1 MLLKEVFNYFYGFT
15 KTCFPMRRTLII
27 LALATVCLYLHS
39 QVPRDYYL
47 PPGDYNQEIMEPA
60 SFFGHSIGEWHLS
73 HDKLTAY
80 LTLLARQSD
89 RLHLQEY
96 ARSWENRPLFHL
108 MITSPENHGR
118 LEEIRQEHLK
128 LSDPATGKEVNTG
141 DMPVVVTL
149 GYNVHGNES
158 SAGNAAVLVAYY
170 LAASTH
176 PEVGAYLENMVIL
189 LDPCLNP
196 DGFNRHASWINMHKS
211 LVPMP
216 DDNSR
221 GFREVWPGGRT
232 NHYWFDLNRDWILLQ
247 HPESRGR
254 VEVFH
259 RWKPNVQT
267 DHHEMGASSSFFFQ
281 PGIPSRTNPM
291 TPAHTTEL
299 TRRIG
304 QYHAA
309 ALDPDG
315 SLFFTEEIF
324 DDFYY
329 GKGSSYPDVNGSVGI
344 LFEQAGTRGFERDT
358 PRGRLTFPYA
368 IRNQVRVSL
377 STLKASLE
385 MRKELLEH
393 QREFYASATSLYE
406 MSAVKAF
413 VFGGADRS
421 SMASFLDILLRH
433 QIRVYRLKQAHSQ
446 EGITFTPDNALM
458 VPLDQPQIRMVQ
470 SLFQPQKTFADSLF
484 YDVSAWTMP
493 YAFNIPCVPLG
504 QARLAGELMGEP
516 VREAGIQPGKIYGGI
531 SRVGYVFPWIEYD
544 APRVLYRM
552 QAAGLMT
559 QVASEPFAYQNSE
572 ISRSFGYGS
581 IFVPVQKQAKT
592 PGEIHDIIEEAL
604 SGTSINAYAI
614 RSSNTSLG
622 MDMGSSRFVSLEK
635 PVVLLMTGEG
645 VSSREAGEIWHLLDA
660 RMQMPVVLVDQASIN
675 SMDLSPYTHLLMP
688 PGNYQRISQR
698 GKTEISRWLDKGG
711 TLIALNSANRWLKD
725 QNIIDIRFRSSQ
737 SDSGG
742 FQTYASLRDR
752 MGAQRISGS
761 IFEAAVDISHPIGYG
776 LDRKTIPVFRNHSM
790 FILPDNRPFACPVR
804 YTEEP
809 LLSGYVPEEKYDDLR
824 NTPAV
829 LVNSLGSGRIV
840 TFIDNPNFRGY
851 WYGTNK
857 LFMNAIFFGP
867 VVSSYSTR

>member
-1 MLLKEVFNYFYGFT
+1 M
-15 KTCFPMRRTLII
+15 
-27 LALATVCLYLHS
+27 ALAIVCLHHYS
-39 QVPRDYYL
+39 QVQMEYYL
-47 PPGDYNQEIMEPA
+47 PGEDYLPEIPEPA
-60 SFFGHSIGEWHLS
+60 SVFGHSVGEWHLS
-73 HDKLTAY
+73 HDKLSAY
-80 LTLLARQSD
+80 LTLLASRSD
-89 RLHLQEY
+89 RLVLQEY

-118 LEEIRQEHLK
+118 LEEIREEHGK
-128 LSDPATGKEVNTG
+128 LSDPAAGQNVNLEN
-141 DMPVVVTL
+141 MPVVVTL

-158 SAGNAAVLVAYY
+158 SAANAAVLVAYY

-176 PEVGAYLENMVIL
+176 PQVRTYLDSMVIL

-211 LVPMP
+211 RTPMP

-291 TPAHTTEL
+291 TPASTTEL

-329 GKGSSYPDVNGSVGI
+329 GKGSSYPDVNGCVGI
-344 LFEQAGTRGFERDT
+344 LFEQAGTRGYERDT
-358 PRGRLTFPYA
+358 PRGKLTFPYA

-377 STLKASLE
+377 STLKASLD

-393 QREFYASATSLYE
+393 QRDFYGSVPSLYE
-406 MSAVKAF
+406 ASDEKGY
-413 VFGGADRS
+413 VFGAADRAS
-421 SMASFLDILLRH
+421 TASFLDVLLRH
-433 QIRVYRLKQAHSQ
+433 RIKVYSLSQ
-446 EGITFTPDNALM
+446 DHTMEGFTFSPGNAYI
-458 VPLDQPQIRMVQ
+458 VPLDQPQFRMVQ
-470 SLFQPQKTFADSLF
+470 SLFKPQKTFTDSLF
-484 YDVSAWTMP
+484 YDVSAWTLP
-493 YAFNIPCVPLG
+493 YAFNIPFAPLG
-504 QARLAGELMGEP
+504 QSRTVGELLGDPVLEPGIPSGE
-516 VREAGIQPGKIYGGI
+516 ITGGR
-531 SRVGYVFPWIEYD
+531 SRVGYVIPWGEYD
-544 APRVLYRM
+544 APLALYRI

-559 QVASEPFAYQNSE
+559 QVASEPFEYRNSR
-572 ISRSFGYGS
+572 IGSKFGYGS
-581 IFVPVQKQAKT
+581 IFVPVQKQVRTAE
-592 PGEIHDIIEEAL
+592 EIFDIVNGAL
-604 SGTSINAYAI
+604 GGTHITAYAVQT
-614 RSSNTSLG
+614 SNTSLG
-622 MDMGSSRFVSLEK
+622 MDMGSSRFVPLEK
-635 PVVLLMTGEG
+635 PVVLLLAGDG
-645 VSSREAGEIWHLLDA
+645 VNSRQAGEIWHLLDT
-660 RMQMPVVLVDQASIN
+660 RMQIPVVLMDPARLN
-675 SMDLSPYTHLLMP
+675 ALDLSTYTHILMP
-688 PGNYQRISQR
+688 SGSYGRISPG
-698 GKTEISRWLDKGG
+698 GKTEIRRWLQKGG
-711 TLIALNSANRWLKD
+711 TIIALNAANHWLKE
-725 QNIIDIRFRSSQ
+725 QKLLDIRFQGSRP
-737 SDSGG
+737 DSGG
-742 FQTYASLRDR
+742 YKAYADLRNQ
-752 MGAQRISGS
+752 MGARRITGS
-761 IFEAAVDISHPIGYG
+761 IFEAEVDISHPIGYG
-776 LDRKTIPVFRNHSM
+776 LDRNTIPVFRNHSL
-790 FILPDNRPFACPVR
+790 IVQPDRRPFACPVR
-804 YTEEP
+804 YTADP
-809 LLSGYVPEEKYDDLR
+809 LLSGYVPEEKYEDLR

-829 LVNSLGSGRIV
+829 LVNSLGGGRIIS
-840 TFIDNPNFRGY
+840 FIDNPNFRGF